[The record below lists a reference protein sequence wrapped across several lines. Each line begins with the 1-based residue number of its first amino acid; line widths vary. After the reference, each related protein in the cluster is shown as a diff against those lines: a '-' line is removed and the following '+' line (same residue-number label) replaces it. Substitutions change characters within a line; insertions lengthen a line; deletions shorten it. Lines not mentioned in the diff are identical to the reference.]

1 MRKSFKNDL
10 TYVICTI
17 LISFLMQGGPTMKS
31 RSMKN
36 LQTDFSS
43 LIEDLS
49 TDNLKEIFENVQE
62 SMPADLKSC
71 FAKYGGIS
79 LESAIFCLQNISSVN
94 HQRKTWEEN
103 DEEYGIEDKETE
115 SQDAEVFLDNLMMKL
130 GNLKNSQYNLQDQGP
145 R

>member
-1 MRKSFKNDL
+1 MFCQIWR
-10 TYVICTI
+10 
-17 LISFLMQGGPTMKS
+17 
-31 RSMKN
+31 
-36 LQTDFSS
+36 
-43 LIEDLS
+43 
-49 TDNLKEIFENVQE
+49 
-62 SMPADLKSC
+62 
-71 FAKYGGIS
+71 IS

-103 DEEYGIEDKETE
+103 DEEYGIEDKETK